1 VLYAPVSTKGE
12 SAFARS
18 VEASAGLSVRA
29 RRFAELHEETDE
41 AWVRLESRAVDA
53 NAFLSP
59 HFVRPALRHL
69 EPDLDPVV
77 LTASAPDGEMVGL
90 GVFRDR
96 GPSRRFPLR
105 HLGAFRS
112 KHSYLSGW
120 LLDRDVAPEAMRALL
135 GYISAPGTRWHG
147 IVFPHA
153 PADESHGLMLEAAT
167 AFGGRWFEYTRR
179 LRATLAV
186 EEAGEPAIERLS
198 AQRRKTLRRNVRQ
211 LEGRGPVEWT
221 LRAADGEL
229 RPCVERFLALEH
241 SGWKGPAGG
250 SLLSSPG
257 CEAFFRQMVEGFG
270 REGRVFFT
278 ELSVGGQVVSS
289 TCNLVSGG
297 EGFAFKIGWDPGYA
311 SMSVGTLNEV
321 ELMRQAPQRLS
332 HLRRLDSGSEPGSY
346 MDALWAGRRT
356 LVDGVLSTTRAGRL
370 AGRLAAIALKVK
382 RRLAAIGARSGA
394 RSSGA

>member
-1 VLYAPVSTKGE
+1 MLYAPVSAGGKST
-12 SAFARS
+12 FARH
-18 VEASAGLSVRA
+18 AAGTGLSVRA
-29 RRFAELHEETDE
+29 RRLAELDEETDE
-41 AWVRLESRAVDA
+41 AWVRLERRAVDA

-59 HFVRPALRHL
+59 YFVRPALRHL

-77 LTASAPDGEMVGL
+77 LTASAPDGELVGL

-105 HLGAFRS
+105 HLGSFRS

-120 LLDRDVAPEAMRALL
+120 LLDRDAAPEAMRALL
-135 GYISAPGTRWHG
+135 GHVSAPGTRWHG

-153 PADESHGLMLEAAT
+153 PADVAHGLMLEAAG

-179 LRATLAV
+179 LRATLPID
-186 EEAGEPAIERLS
+186 EAGEPAIERLS
-198 AQRRKTLRRNVRQ
+198 AQRRKTLRRNLRQ

-221 LRAADGEL
+221 LLADGDFG
-229 RPCVERFLALEH
+229 PCVERFLELEH

-257 CEAFFRQMVEGFG
+257 GEAFFRQIVEGFG

-278 ELSVGGQVVSS
+278 ELSVGSEVVSS
-289 TCNLVSGG
+289 TCNLVSGD
-297 EGFAFKIGWDPGYA
+297 EGFAFKIGWDPQYA

-346 MDALWAGRRT
+346 MDALWEGRRT

-370 AGRLAAIALKVK
+370 AGQLAAVALQVK
-382 RRLAAIGARSGA
+382 RRLAAIASRSGA
-394 RSSGA
+394 TRSRA